1 MAFGELVQSKMKEKI
16 KSDIKYFL
24 VQQQI
29 DGFLWISGTFIDINS
44 HTLPNLQEMVVCDC
58 YINSF

>member
-16 KSDIKYFL
+16 KSDVKYFL
-24 VQQQI
+24 VLQKI
-29 DGFLWISGTFIDINS
+29 YGLLWISGKFIDINS
-44 HTLPNLQEMVVCDC
+44 HTLPTCKKMVVCDC

>member
-24 VQQQI
+24 VLQHI
-29 DGFLWISGTFIDINS
+29 YGLLWIGGKFIDINS
-44 HTLPNLQEMVVCDC
+44 HTLPNLQENGCV
-58 YINSF
+58 